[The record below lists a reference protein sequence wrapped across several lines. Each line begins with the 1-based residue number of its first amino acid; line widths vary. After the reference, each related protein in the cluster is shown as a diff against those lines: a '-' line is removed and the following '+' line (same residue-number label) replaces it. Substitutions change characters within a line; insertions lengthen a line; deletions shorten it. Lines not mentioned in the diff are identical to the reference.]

1 MPPLRTI
8 SRGDEARSS
17 VAPVAYPIEEGAAGL
32 RCAIPLKLE
41 VSGSEGAI
49 GGEEGAVR
57 RGLASGYLLLGIAS
71 FSLPHR
77 IK

>member
-1 MPPLRTI
+1 MILSGR
-8 SRGDEARSS
+8 EACSS

-41 VSGSEGAI
+41 ASGSEGAI

-57 RGLASGYLLLGIAS
+57 RRLAPGYLHLGIAS

-77 IK
+77 TK